1 MQLERQSLKKYVLCV
16 CVALAFVESLFAQ
29 QASPSSPPSG
39 PTPPSKINA
48 PLPPDVQRALPQ
60 GVEFQPGSP
69 ILRTAQHIGGS
80 LLLAPSLEGATTVVS
95 HIDAATK
102 ASNLIIEALA
112 FLPAPPAK
120 ASYNVRSQLETLGLV
135 FNQFGSLQGIQYWS
149 ASRNIMRTLY
159 TEAYRVDNPKTRSK
173 LKDPETVAELH
184 VLLPQRTYVY
194 QKDQTFDG
202 VVTEVQ
208 CSMSQ
213 TTFLMTN
220 TNATPLRLIGIPV
233 LPVDGLR
240 TGFLA
245 APFSEGILLYF
256 VTSIQSPSIGRSRV
270 FESASNKALA
280 LLHWFTET
288 AVAKR
293 LIEPVSLPWNFDDL
307 PPEAKLKIT
316 QVLTN

>member
-1 MQLERQSLKKYVLCV
+1 MQLEGQRLKLCIL
-16 CVALAFVESLFAQ
+16 VACMAAALIGSLFAQ
-29 QASPSSPPSG
+29 QVSPSSPPSG
-39 PTPPSKINA
+39 PTPTSKINA

-60 GVEFQPGSP
+60 GVDFQPGSP
-69 ILRTAQHIGGS
+69 ILYTAQHIGGR
-80 LLLAPSLEGATTVVS
+80 LLLIPSLDGATTVVS

-120 ASYNVRSQLETLGLV
+120 TPYNVRAQLETLGLI
-135 FNQFGSLQGIQYWS
+135 FNQFGSMQGIQYWS
-149 ASRNIMRTLY
+149 ASRKIMRTLY
-159 TEAYRVDNPKTRSK
+159 MEAYRVDNPKTKSK

-240 TGFLA
+240 AGFLV
-245 APFSEGILLYF
+245 APSPEGVLLYF
-256 VTSIQSPSIGRSRV
+256 VTSMQSPSIGRSRV